1 MYEMKKSGRYGVG
14 FIDPN
19 TINEDIWQIECYQD
33 DVEESMLE
41 FLKRLNS
48 NEDIL
53 LPYNFP

>member
-1 MYEMKKSGRYGVG
+1 MYEMKKARRYGVG

-19 TINEDIWQIECYQD
+19 TISEDIWHIECCQD
-33 DVEESMLE
+33 VVEESMLE

>member
-1 MYEMKKSGRYGVG
+1 MYEIKKAGRYGVG
-14 FIDPN
+14 FIVPN
-19 TINEDIWQIECYQD
+19 TINEDIWQIECCQD
-33 DVEESMLE
+33 SVEESMLE

>member
-1 MYEMKKSGRYGVG
+1 MYEIKKAGCYGVG

-19 TINEDIWQIECYQD
+19 TISEDIWQIEYCQD
-33 DVEESMLE
+33 AVEEIMLE

-53 LPYNFP
+53 LPYNFE